1 MSEYPSPPWLPTAE
15 RLDAAVARLVA
26 AAHPQRIILFGSRAR
41 GDAHSHSD
49 VDLLVIK
56 RQVSNRYEE
65 LVDLDRALA
74 GLIMPVDLLLVTEA
88 EFERRSA
95 QPGTVEHAA
104 RQEGQ
109 VLYVAA

>member
-1 MSEYPSPPWLPTAE
+1 MSECPTPTWFPTAE

-41 GDAHSHSD
+41 GDAYSHSD

-74 GLIMPVDLLLVTEA
+74 GLTMPVDLILVSEV
-88 EFERRSA
+88 EFESRSA
-95 QPGTVEHAA
+95 QPGTIERAA
-104 RQEGQ
+104 LLEGQ
-109 VLYVAA
+109 VLYAAA